1 MLIVNCLASF
11 AVAKPF
17 SHPFLLQIFRTWD
30 YYNWNSIIIII
41 IQIAGRR
48 NIQHNVMNNDVG
60 HILHDHKNLKYLMIR
75 DYQRNFYLTAHQG
88 VAVGQDHGVEEPV
101 REILTFF

>member
-1 MLIVNCLASF
+1 MLIVNCLASL

-30 YYNWNSIIIII
+30 YYDWNSIII

-48 NIQHNVMNNDVG
+48 NIQHNVMNNDNNDEDFEIFDDQG
-60 HILHDHKNLKYLMIR
+60 LSKEFLPDR
-75 DYQRNFYLTAHQG
+75 ASGSCSWSGPWSRRASQRNPDVF
-88 VAVGQDHGVEEPV
+88 
-101 REILTFF
+101 